1 VSDRQPDYS
10 RKQSGTIFKVLRAHA
25 NTNRGFRRGVY
36 LLPSVLTIANLFCG
50 YVCVVY
56 TIQGEYFTAAP
67 FIGIAIVL
75 DVLDGRIARM
85 TGSSSEFGAEFDSL
99 ADIVSFG
106 IAPSVLVLSWGLEVF
121 GRVGWAAAFLFVAAA
136 ALRLARF
143 NVQSVVV
150 DKRRFIG
157 LPTPAAAGV
166 SAATVFV
173 YPYKLSGPLDTW
185 LALAMVVAL
194 AFLMI
199 STIRYVSFKTMA
211 FGGKG
216 SYRNLIFIT
225 LLMVAVV
232 IHPQGVLVLI
242 AYTYLISG
250 VIGLLTSRLKR
261 RQGTVD
267 RSLKSTSEGSFNEDE
282 SQAS

>member
-1 VSDRQPDYS
+1 
-10 RKQSGTIFKVLRAHA
+10 
-25 NTNRGFRRGVY
+25 

-225 LLMVAVV
+225 LVMVAVV

>member
-1 VSDRQPDYS
+1 MSGHQPDYS
-10 RKQSGTIFKVLRAHA
+10 GQQPRTIFKILRSRA
-25 NTNRGFRRGVY
+25 NTNKGFRRGVY
-36 LLPSVLTIANLFCG
+36 LLPSVLTVANLFCG

-56 TIQGEYFTAAP
+56 TIQGEYFMAAP

-75 DVLDGRIARM
+75 DILDGRIARM

-106 IAPSVLVLSWGLEVF
+106 IAPSILVLSWGLEVF

-166 SAATVFV
+166 SAATVFA
-173 YPYKLSGPLDTW
+173 YPYKLSGPLDAW
-185 LALAMVVAL
+185 LALAMIVAL

-225 LLMVAVV
+225 LVMVAVV
-232 IHPQGVLVLI
+232 IHPQGFLVLM

-250 VIGLLTSRLKR
+250 VIGLLTSRFKR
-261 RQGTVD
+261 CQGIVD
-267 RSLKSTSEGSFNEDE
+267 QSLKSTSEGSFNEDE